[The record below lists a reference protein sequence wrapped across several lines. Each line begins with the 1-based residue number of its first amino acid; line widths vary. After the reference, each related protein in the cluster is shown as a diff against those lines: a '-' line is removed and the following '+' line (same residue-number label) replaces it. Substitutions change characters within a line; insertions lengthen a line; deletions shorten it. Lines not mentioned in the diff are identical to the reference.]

1 MSKRRE
7 YDDDDGRQIADMSG
21 VERPHLFTVPKRKAA
36 ETSDDAE
43 SPAKPEWE
51 NPASSMPKDDRRAFI
66 RGALTASL
74 LIALAFLAG
83 LGLVILLITL
93 LPKH

>member
-1 MSKRRE
+1 MRKRRQ

-21 VERPHLFTVPKRKAA
+21 VERPNLFNVRTAPKTEKSENA
-36 ETSDDAE
+36 EE

-66 RGALTASL
+66 WGALSASL
-74 LIALAFLAG
+74 LIALAFLVG
-83 LGLVILLITL
+83 LGIVILLITL
-93 LPKH
+93 LPK

>member
-21 VERPHLFTVPKRKAA
+21 VERPNLFTVRTAPKA
-36 ETSDDAE
+36 EKTEDDEPA
-43 SPAKPEWE
+43 AKPEWE

-83 LGLVILLITL
+83 IGIVILLITL
-93 LPKH
+93 LSK